1 MNRRAFVPSAF
12 ALVLSLVLVAVVA
25 SFGGRYAPSPWYA
38 DLAKPT
44 WTPPNWLFGPVWTIL
59 YILMAV
65 ASWMVWRQREHP
77 GARSA
82 LVSYVVQ
89 LILNGLWSWIF
100 FGQQRMGLALLDLL
114 ILWIAVL
121 ATLILFWRVRGS
133 CGLLLLPYLV
143 WITFAGVL
151 NLALWH
157 LNPS

>member
-1 MNRRAFVPSAF
+1 MNRRAFVPSTF
-12 ALVLSLVLVAVVA
+12 ALLLSLVLVAVVA

-65 ASWMVWRQREHP
+65 AAWMVWRQGEHP

-100 FGQQRMGLALLDLL
+100 FGRQRIGLALLDLL
-114 ILWIAVL
+114 VLWIAVL

-143 WITFAGVL
+143 WITLAGVL
-151 NLALWH
+151 NLAVWH
-157 LNPS
+157 LNP

>member
-25 SFGGRYAPSPWYA
+25 SFGGRYAPSPWYT

-65 ASWMVWRQREHP
+65 AAWLVWRHREHP

-82 LVSYVVQ
+82 LGSYVVQ

-100 FGQQRMGLALLDLL
+100 FGQQRIGLALLDLL
-114 ILWIAVL
+114 VLWIAVL
-121 ATLILFWRVRGS
+121 ATLILFWRVRRS

-157 LNPS
+157 LNP